1 MMSHDEWLSKLLETA
16 QHTASR
22 EYQEQNWFRTD
33 IGVIW
38 PDEVYHDLDDLAF
51 DLFFD
56 TYSKDFTLDQL
67 NAWNQF
73 KRLLDEYEHKLPKY
87 PDARKVF
94 NDPDWQLVRDAA
106 ARFAAAFGQK
116 RSEPSLAVCK

>member
-33 IGVIW
+33 TGVIW

-56 TYSKDFTLDQL
+56 MYSKDFTPDQL
-67 NAWNQF
+67 NAWYQF
-73 KRLLDEYEHKLPKY
+73 KKLLEEYEKRMPKY
-87 PDARKVF
+87 PDAHRVF
-94 NDPDWQLVRDAA
+94 HDPDWQLVRDAA
-106 ARFAAAFGQK
+106 ARFVMAFGQK
-116 RSEPSLAVCK
+116 RSEQSLAGQR